1 MNYIDII
8 IIAILA
14 LSVISGL
21 VKGFV
26 REAASLAALALGIW
40 GAIELSSFTASKL
53 YELFDMRG
61 QFTGIAA
68 FIITFVAIVVAIHF
82 IGLLA
87 DKLVSAVS
95 LGLFNRILGGIFGLL
110 KSTFIMSVVFSIFN
124 AIDARKPFLPK
135 DKTEQSALYNS
146 VSDIVPALFP
156 IIGEGTLEDSF
167 DRFRKNSEDTAI

>member
-26 REAASLAALALGIW
+26 REAASLAALVLGIW
-40 GAIELSSFTASKL
+40 GAIELSSFTSGKL
-53 YELFDMRG
+53 YEVFDISG

-68 FIITFVAIVVAIHF
+68 FIITFAVIVVIIHF

-95 LGLFNRILGGIFGLL
+95 LGLFNRILGGVFGLL
-110 KSTFIMSVVFSIFN
+110 KSVFMLSVIFSILN
-124 AIDARKPFLPK
+124 AINARKQFLPK
-135 DKTEQSALYNS
+135 DETEQSVLYNT
-146 VSDIVPALFP
+146 VSDIVPSINFSGNGYPL
-156 IIGEGTLEDSF
+156 L
-167 DRFRKNSEDTAI
+167 